1 MDRAFRQL
9 PNASIDLF
17 QKIFD
22 SRIAPILLYGSEI
35 RGMDNCNIIEG
46 THLLALKRF
55 LNVPIITPNV
65 FVYGDT
71 GRHELYIKSVLS
83 SIKYWIKF
91 LKMNN
96 YRIVRKVYNMMLLN
110 EHENSWV
117 SKVKNI
123 LFYCNLQETW
133 QTKTVGIEREFLEVL
148 KEKLIYFCK
157 QKWIETIQSSR
168 RYDVYKSFKPFRY
181 K

>member
-1 MDRAFRQL
+1 MHKNLATRAKTALIKVDRVLRQL
-9 PNASIDLF
+9 PNASIDIF

-35 RGMDNCNIIEG
+35 WGMDNCNIIKG

-71 GRHELYIKSVLS
+71 GRHELYVKSVLS
-83 SIKYWIKF
+83 RIKIYWIKV

-96 YRIVRKVYNMMLLN
+96 CRIVRKVYNMMLLN
-110 EHENSWV
+110 EHKNS
-117 SKVKNI
+117 
-123 LFYCNLQETW
+123 
-133 QTKTVGIEREFLEVL
+133 
-148 KEKLIYFCK
+148 
-157 QKWIETIQSSR
+157 
-168 RYDVYKSFKPFRY
+168 
-181 K
+181 